1 MPKQLPVPQAAVK
14 DRNSVEIFRVW
25 AVDNTQHVSVNAGLW
40 EDPAIYG
47 LVLADLAK
55 HITNAYK
62 QRLSRDPQ
70 KTLERIM
77 AGFAAEMDSPTD
89 TPRGQV
95 IR

>member
-1 MPKQLPVPQAAVK
+1 M
-14 DRNSVEIFRVW
+14 
-25 AVDNTQHVSVNAGLW
+25 
-40 EDPAIYG
+40 YG

-55 HITNAYK
+55 HIANAYK
-62 QRLSRDPQ
+62 QKLNRDPQ

-89 TPRGQV
+89 VPKGQV